1 MQQQVRKN
9 RILVATPLISP
20 EVTSFYCDG
29 LMDMYLRPPQ
39 HTTFSRLHAFP
50 RDIVR
55 ARSRLL
61 RQFVIQKEFTH
72 VLYVD
77 GDNVPSTEALQGML
91 KADKDVVAC
100 PYPRREFHPQN
111 RPGDL
116 NSAMRYSI
124 LKLDGAKYD
133 ANKSIIQIKGIGF
146 GFTLISRRAAEKLI
160 ADHRWKVSDDA
171 VAAIKASN
179 LSTKDQEE
187 ILDQLSNVF
196 EDDFPGNDDA
206 ETVAVFSLYNAK
218 GNKPTT
224 LKMLGE
230 DYSFCARCRDSGI
243 EIWLYV
249 GNGSPVEHDGLVRFS
264 GSITDVIR
272 CASEQD
278 Q

>member
-1 MQQQVRKN
+1 MPLPAARVSPAKQARRPEQRHALLDLETRRRK
-9 RILVATPLISP
+9 V
-20 EVTSFYCDG
+20 
-29 LMDMYLRPPQ
+29 
-39 HTTFSRLHAFP
+39 
-50 RDIVR
+50 
-55 ARSRLL
+55 
-61 RQFVIQKEFTH
+61 
-72 VLYVD
+72 
-77 GDNVPSTEALQGML
+77 
-91 KADKDVVAC
+91 
-100 PYPRREFHPQN
+100 RREQEHHPDQ
-111 RPGDL
+111 RDRL
-116 NSAMRYSI
+116 RVYAH
-124 LKLDGAKYD
+124 LA
-133 ANKSIIQIKGIGF
+133 
-146 GFTLISRRAAEKLI
+146 SRGKKLI
-160 ADHRWKVSDDA
+160 ADHRWKVSDEA

>member
-1 MQQQVRKN
+1 MKEVKKN
-9 RILVATPLISP
+9 RILVATPLIMP

-29 LMDMYLRPPQ
+29 MLDMFARPPQ
-39 HTTFSRLHAFP
+39 HTTLTRVHAFP

-61 RQFVIQKEFTH
+61 RQFVAKKEFTH

-91 KADKDVVAC
+91 RADKDVVAC
-100 PYPRREFHPQN
+100 PYPRREFHPLN
-111 RPGDL
+111 RPHDI

-124 LKLDGAKYD
+124 LKMPGAKYD
-133 ANKSIIQIKGIGF
+133 ANKSIVQIMGIGF
-146 GFTLISRRAAEKLI
+146 GFTLITRTAAEKLI
-160 ADHRWKVSDDA
+160 EDHRWKVSE
-171 VAAIKASN
+171 AAIAAVRT
-179 LSTKDQEE
+179 LPADDQKE

-206 ETVAVFSLYNAK
+206 ETVAVFSLYNQQ

-243 EIWLYV
+243 GVWLYV
-249 GNGSPVEHDGLVRFS
+249 GKGAPVEHDGLVRFTGNVS
-264 GSITDVIR
+264 DIIK
-272 CASEQD
+272 CAEEPD

>member
-1 MQQQVRKN
+1 MKQDVRKN

-29 LMDMYLRPPQ
+29 LLDMYLRPPNN
-39 HTTFSRLHAFP
+39 TSFSRLHAFP

-61 RQFVIQKEFTH
+61 RQFVANKEYTH

-77 GDNVPSTEALQGML
+77 GDNVPSTEALRGML
-91 KADKDVVAC
+91 AAKKDVIASA
-100 PYPRREFHPQN
+100 YPRREFHPQH

-124 LKLDGAKYD
+124 LKLEGAKYD

-146 GFTLISRRAAEKLI
+146 GFTLISRAAAEKLV
-160 ADHRWKVSDDA
+160 ADHRWKVSEQAIAA
-171 VAAIKASN
+171 VRTLPKEDQAEL
-179 LSTKDQEE
+179 LS
-187 ILDQLSNVF
+187 QLSNVF
-196 EDDFPGNDDA
+196 EDDFPGNENA
-206 ETVAVFSLYNAK
+206 ETVAVFSLYNTQ
-218 GNKPTT
+218 GDKPDT

-243 EIWLYV
+243 DIWLYV
-249 GNGSPVEHDGLVRFS
+249 GKGAPVEHDGLVRFT
-264 GSITDVIR
+264 GNVNDVIH
-272 CASEQD
+272 CAAEQD

>member
-1 MQQQVRKN
+1 MKEPRKN
-9 RILVATPLISP
+9 RILVATPLIMP

-29 LMDMYLRPPQ
+29 MLDLFARPPQ
-39 HTTFSRLHAFP
+39 HTTLSRVHAFP

-61 RQFVIQKEFTH
+61 RQFVEQKEYTH

-77 GDNVPSTEALQGML
+77 GDNVPSTDALQGML
-91 KADKDVVAC
+91 RANKDVVAC
-100 PYPRREFHPQN
+100 PYPRREFHPLN
-111 RPGDL
+111 RPHDL

-124 LKLDGAKYD
+124 LRQEGAKYD
-133 ANKSIIQIKGIGF
+133 PNKSIVQIKGIGF
-146 GFTLISRRAAEKLI
+146 GFTLITRAAAEKLI
-160 ADHRWKVSDDA
+160 GDHRWKVSNE
-171 VAAIKASN
+171 AISALLVSN
-179 LSTKDQEE
+179 VPNEDKKE

-196 EDDFPGNDDA
+196 EDDFPGNDCA
-206 ETVAVFSLYNAK
+206 ETVAVFSLYNTQ

-243 EIWLYV
+243 EIWMYV
-249 GNGSPVEHDGLVRFS
+249 GKGAPVEHDGLVRFTGNVS
-264 GSITDVIR
+264 DIIR
-272 CASEQD
+272 CAAEED